1 MSATN
6 YDGVGDADFVADRL
20 AEIQTANVADTL
32 TAQEAEETRDYVQRA
47 ADPDTVFVD
56 VGDDRIPCD
65 PIGLG
70 KRTRISRELM
80 AAEEDGDDMAV
91 LDAVLDMIDALDE
104 LSADRYNQA
113 YWDDLQAEDIRDAF
127 RELSQKSAGGDRA
140 GK

>member
-6 YDGVGDADFVADRL
+6 YDGVGDPDFVADRL
-20 AEIQTANVADTL
+20 GEIQTAKVADSL

-56 VGDDRIPCD
+56 VGEDTIPCD

-70 KRTRISRELM
+70 RRARL
-80 AAEEDGDDMAV
+80 ARNLQDAEQNGDD
-91 LDAVLDMIDALDE
+91 LDELNAVLDMIDALAE
-104 LSADRYNQA
+104 LSADRYDGE
-113 YWDDLQAEDIRDAF
+113 YWDDLQAGDVRDAF
-127 RELSQKSAGGDRA
+127 RQLSQQSAGGERA

>member
-6 YDGVGDADFVADRL
+6 YDGVGDPDFVADRL
-20 AEIQTANVADTL
+20 GEIQTASVADTL

-56 VGDDRIPCD
+56 VGEDTVPFD

-70 KRTRISRELM
+70 RRVRIGRNLRE
-80 AAEEDGDDMAV
+80 AEETGDD
-91 LDAVLDMIDALDE
+91 LDEFDAVLDMIDALVE
-104 LSADRYNQA
+104 LSADRYDQD
-113 YWDDLQAEDIRDAF
+113 YWDDLQAEEIRDAF
-127 RELSQKSAGGDRA
+127 RSLSQQSAGGERA